1 MSTSTQ
7 EVTRLLVAWREGN
20 EKALDELLPIV
31 YDELRRIARR
41 YLSREEPGHT
51 LQATA
56 LVNEAYLRL
65 VNHQNFDFQN
75 RAHFFAVAARI
86 MRHLLVDHA
95 RSYQYAKRGG
105 GAVQVT
111 LDEALDVAAQESKLA
126 DVLALDEALHRLAE
140 VDQRKCQIVELRYF
154 GGLSVEETAAVLEIS
169 EITVK
174 REWAKAKAWLYRE
187 LKGNRRGV
195 GGHAV

>member
-1 MSTSTQ
+1 MSTPTP

-20 EKALDELLPIV
+20 QNALDELLPMV

-41 YLSREEPGHT
+41 YLSRESPGHT

-65 VNHQNFDFQN
+65 VNQQNLDWQN
-75 RAHFFAVAARI
+75 RTHFFAVAARV

-95 RSYQYAKRGG
+95 RSHQYAKRGG

-111 LDEALDVAAQESKLA
+111 LNEALDVSAQSNELA
-126 DVLALDEALHRLAE
+126 DVLALDEALEKLAK
-140 VDQRKCQIVELRYF
+140 VDPRKCQLIELRYF
-154 GGLSVEETAAVLEIS
+154 GGLSVEETATILNVS
-169 EITVK
+169 DITIK
-174 REWAKAKAWLYRE
+174 REWAKAKAWLFRE
-187 LKGNRRGV
+187 LRGQ
-195 GGHAV
+195 

>member
-1 MSTSTQ
+1 MSTPTP

-20 EKALDELLPIV
+20 QSALDELLPMV

-41 YLSREEPGHT
+41 YLSRESPGHT

-65 VNHQNFDFQN
+65 VNQQNLDWQN
-75 RAHFFAVAARI
+75 RAHFFAVAARV

-111 LDEALDVAAQESKLA
+111 LNEALDVSAQSNEIA
-126 DVLALDEALHRLAE
+126 DVLALDEALEKLAK
-140 VDQRKCQIVELRYF
+140 VDPRKCQLIELRFF
-154 GGLSVEETAAVLEIS
+154 GGLSIEETATVLNIS

-174 REWAKAKAWLYRE
+174 REWAKAKAWLFRE
-187 LKGNRRGV
+187 LRGQ
-195 GGHAV
+195 